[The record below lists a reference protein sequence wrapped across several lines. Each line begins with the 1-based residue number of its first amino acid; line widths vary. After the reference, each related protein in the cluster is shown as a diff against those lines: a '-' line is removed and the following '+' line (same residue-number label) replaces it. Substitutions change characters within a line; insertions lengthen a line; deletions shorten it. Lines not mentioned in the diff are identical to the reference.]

1 MFESKNRKSSY
12 QNEKV
17 EIRIAEAYMQID
29 PSQHTHTKVA
39 ELTQNLLLPFRVM
52 NSLIEED
59 NYHHK
64 L

>member
-39 ELTQNLLLPFRVM
+39 ELTQNLL
-52 NSLIEED
+52 
-59 NYHHK
+59 
-64 L
+64 